1 MLEKVSIFLSI
12 KVGISFT
19 IFSVISFIL
28 SFELIFPQSSKNYDK
43 ELRRLNAK
51 IDRVRVLVDSLEFND
66 RLLLPELMS
75 AFRKSVSSKAQ
86 QDSITVVMMNRINT
100 LNNKIAKLENQAKFM
115 DSTSLEIYNKLV
127 MIENKIV
134 TLTNSYSEM
143 SQMKSGPSS
152 SNEPQFNAAKYKKHY
167 MKSLGYFQNQQYDNA
182 IKGFSELVSSD
193 ATNDLADN
201 CQYWLAECY
210 YSQKD
215 FKRAIIEFEKVFTY
229 AGTDK
234 DDDAQLKIGLAYQSI
249 GNVEKAGEEFQ
260 RLIDYFPGSEYYPKA
275 KEALKQLSIN

>member
-1 MLEKVSIFLSI
+1 MKKLYRIIYIIPLLLFLIESNI
-12 KVGISFT
+12 KA
-19 IFSVISFIL
+19 
-28 SFELIFPQSSKNYDK
+28 QSSKNYDK

-75 AFRKSVSSKAQ
+75 AFRQAVSSKSQ
-86 QDSITVVMMNRINT
+86 QDSITVVIMKRINT
-100 LNNKIAKLENQAKFM
+100 LNNKIAKLENQAQFM

-127 MIENKIV
+127 MIENKII
-134 TLTNSYSEM
+134 TLTNSYNEM
-143 SQMKSGPSS
+143 SNMKSGKLVSI
-152 SNEPQFNAAKYKKHY
+152 EPQFNSAKYKKHY
-167 MKSLGYFQNQQYDNA
+167 MKSLGHFQNQEYDSA
-182 IKGFSELVSSD
+182 IKGFAELVASD

-210 YSQKD
+210 YSKKD
-215 FKRAIIEFEKVFTY
+215 FKRAVGEFTKVFNY

-234 DDDAQLKIGLAYQSI
+234 DDDAQLKLGLAYQSMGSI
-249 GNVEKAGEEFQ
+249 EKAKEEFQ

-275 KEALKQLSIN
+275 KDALRKLSLD

>member
-1 MLEKVSIFLSI
+1 MIKSFSSSYPIILFGILIISCLSA
-12 KVGISFT
+12 
-19 IFSVISFIL
+19 
-28 SFELIFPQSSKNYDK
+28 QNSKNYDK

-75 AFRKSVSSKAQ
+75 AFRQAVSSKSQ
-86 QDSITVVMMNRINT
+86 QDSITVVIMKRINT
-100 LNNKIAKLENQAKFM
+100 LNNKIAKLENQANFM
-115 DSTSLEIYNKLV
+115 DSTALEIYNKLV

-134 TLTNSYSEM
+134 TLTSSYNEM
-143 SQMKSGPSS
+143 SKMKSGKSLGA
-152 SNEPQFNAAKYKKHY
+152 EPQFNAAKYKKHY
-167 MKSLGYFQNQQYDNA
+167 MKSLGHFQNQEYDNA
-182 IKGFSELVSSD
+182 IIGFSELVASD

-210 YSQKD
+210 YSKKD
-215 FKRAIIEFEKVFTY
+215 FKRAIGEFMKVFNY

-234 DDDAQLKIGLAYQSI
+234 DDDAQLKLGLSYQSMGSI
-249 GNVEKAGEEFQ
+249 EKAKEEFQ

-275 KEALKQLSIN
+275 KDALRKLALD

>member
-1 MLEKVSIFLSI
+1 MNTFLKHI
-12 KVGISFT
+12 LFL
-19 IFSVISFIL
+19 SFIL
-28 SFELIFPQSSKNYDK
+28 PFELIFPQSSKNYDK

-86 QDSITVVMMNRINT
+86 QDSITVVMMKRINT

-143 SQMKSGPSS
+143 SQMKSGP
-152 SNEPQFNAAKYKKHY
+152 
-167 MKSLGYFQNQQYDNA
+167 
-182 IKGFSELVSSD
+182 
-193 ATNDLADN
+193 
-201 CQYWLAECY
+201 
-210 YSQKD
+210 
-215 FKRAIIEFEKVFTY
+215 
-229 AGTDK
+229 
-234 DDDAQLKIGLAYQSI
+234 
-249 GNVEKAGEEFQ
+249 
-260 RLIDYFPGSEYYPKA
+260 
-275 KEALKQLSIN
+275 

>member
-1 MLEKVSIFLSI
+1 MKKPYKILYFFPLLVIFLTT
-12 KVGISFT
+12 G
-19 IFSVISFIL
+19 L
-28 SFELIFPQSSKNYDK
+28 NAQNSKNYDK

-75 AFRKSVSSKAQ
+75 AFRQAVSSKSQ
-86 QDSITVVMMNRINT
+86 QDSITVVIMKRINT
-100 LNNKIAKLENQAKFM
+100 LNNKIAKLENQAQFM

-134 TLTNSYSEM
+134 TLTNSYNEM
-143 SQMKSGPSS
+143 SKMKSGKSV
-152 SNEPQFNAAKYKKHY
+152 NIEPQFNSAKYKKHY
-167 MKSLGYFQNQQYDNA
+167 MKSLGHFQNQEYDSA
-182 IKGFSELVSSD
+182 IKGFSELVTSD

-210 YSQKD
+210 YSKKD
-215 FKRAIIEFEKVFTY
+215 FKRAIGEFTKVFNY

-234 DDDAQLKIGLAYQSI
+234 DDDAQLKLGLAYQSMGSI
-249 GNVEKAGEEFQ
+249 EKAKEEFQ

-275 KEALKQLSIN
+275 KDALRKLALD

>member
-1 MLEKVSIFLSI
+1 MKIPYSLQYSLFFVCVMLITNLNA
-12 KVGISFT
+12 
-19 IFSVISFIL
+19 
-28 SFELIFPQSSKNYDK
+28 QSSKNYDK

-75 AFRKSVSSKAQ
+75 AFRQAVSSKAQ
-86 QDSITVVMMNRINT
+86 QDSITVVIMKRINT

-115 DSTSLEIYNKLV
+115 DSTALEIYNKLV

-134 TLTNSYSEM
+134 TLTSSYNEM
-143 SQMKSGPSS
+143 SKMKAGTSS
-152 SNEPQFNAAKYKKHY
+152 STKPQFNAAKYKKQY
-167 MKSLGYFQNQQYDNA
+167 MKSLGHFQNQEYDNA
-182 IKGFSELVSSD
+182 IQGFSELVASD

-210 YSQKD
+210 YSKKD
-215 FKRAIIEFEKVFTY
+215 FKRAIGEFTKVFNY

-234 DDDAQLKIGLAYQSI
+234 DDDAQLKLGLSYQSMGRI
-249 GNVEKAGEEFQ
+249 EKAKEEFQ

-275 KEALKQLSIN
+275 KDSLRKLALD